1 MQWLLNMIGYPKN
14 IQKTA
19 IVLVGLL
26 VLGFGAVSF
35 TKADIQEYRGRGF
48 YALNDTNSNSLI
60 AELAPKN
67 YYTQN
72 AISVDINP
80 LAVGFMQQYADK
92 QGKWFE
98 KMKQW
103 GKPYLDLYD
112 QILPQYGIP
121 KELKYLSVIESNLNP
136 GTISSAGAVGPW
148 QLMSYEGRK
157 YGLRMT
163 EYNDE
168 RMDFYKST
176 HAACKLL
183 NELRNTFNDWLL
195 VIAAYNGG
203 VGRVKQ
209 AMKKAKSKNFWDIQ
223 YYLPLETRNHV
234 KKYIATHYIF
244 EGSGGWTTMTEQETN
259 QYIASFAL
267 ETKQSALTD
276 EEIKN
281 TAIVEVGGRFL
292 SVIIANNLLLDI
304 DQFNKWNP
312 KFDKTLAEG
321 KKYSMRISIDKLP
334 LFEAKKS
341 QILLESMNVLLN
353 DNALVNNRKLQNN

>member
-1 MQWLLNMIGYPKN
+1 
-14 IQKTA
+14 
-19 IVLVGLL
+19 
-26 VLGFGAVSF
+26 
-35 TKADIQEYRGRGF
+35 
-48 YALNDTNSNSLI
+48 
-60 AELAPKN
+60 
-67 YYTQN
+67 
-72 AISVDINP
+72 
-80 LAVGFMQQYADK
+80 
-92 QGKWFE
+92 
-98 KMKQW
+98 
-103 GKPYLDLYD
+103 
-112 QILPQYGIP
+112 
-121 KELKYLSVIESNLNP
+121 
-136 GTISSAGAVGPW
+136 
-148 QLMSYEGRK
+148 
-157 YGLRMT
+157 
-163 EYNDE
+163 
-168 RMDFYKST
+168 
-176 HAACKLL
+176 
-183 NELRNTFNDWLL
+183 
-195 VIAAYNGG
+195 IAAYNGG